1 MAKTVVALYD
11 DPSDAQRAVQDLV
24 DSGFDRE
31 SISILARHVEEGKAT
46 PSGNQAAEGAGI
58 GAAIGLVFGGV
69 GGLLVGLGALAIPG
83 IGPIV
88 AAGPLIA
95 ALTGAGIG
103 AGAGAI
109 IGALVKLG
117 IAEEEAHMYAE
128 GVRRGG
134 TLVVVQTSD
143 EMATQAANI
152 MDHHNPADMERRVAE
167 WRAGGWTGFEAQ
179 GQPPE
184 RNGEEIRVPVVDRD
198 VRHPRS

>member
-1 MAKTVVALYD
+1 MARTVVALYD
-11 DPSDAQRAVQDLV
+11 DGSDAQRAVQDLV

-31 SISILARHVEEGKAT
+31 SISVLARHIEEGEAT

-103 AGAGAI
+103 AGTGAI
-109 IGALVKLG
+109 IGALVNLG
-117 IAEEEAHMYAE
+117 IAEEEANIYAE

-134 TLVVVQTSD
+134 TLVAVQTSGQ
-143 EMATQAANI
+143 MATQAANI
-152 MDHHNPADMERRVAE
+152 MDHHHPADMEQRVTE
-167 WRAGGWTGFEAQ
+167 WRAGGWTGFEAKS
-179 GQPPE
+179 QPPE
-184 RNGEEIRVPVVDRD
+184 LEEEETQVPVVDRD